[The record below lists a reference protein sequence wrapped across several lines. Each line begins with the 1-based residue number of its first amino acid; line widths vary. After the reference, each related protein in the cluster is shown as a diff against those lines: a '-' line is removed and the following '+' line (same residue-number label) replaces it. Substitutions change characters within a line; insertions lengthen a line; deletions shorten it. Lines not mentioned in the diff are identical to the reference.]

1 MIYDVKLVL
10 ECFKNAGDI
19 RKAQDL
25 AINFVLQKAKEL
37 GKDAWLAD
45 PGDCLEQRENRA
57 QRPRRRPAAKV
68 KNDKMS

>member
-25 AINFVLQKAKEL
+25 AINLVLQKAKEL

-45 PGDCLEQRENRA
+45 PGGCLEQREKRA
-57 QRPRRRPAAKV
+57 QRPRRRPAA
-68 KNDKMS
+68 DEER